1 MIVVIGADHAG
12 MALQDRVLRAVR
24 AAGHEP
30 LCLTEG
36 EPNAGGEYPDIA
48 QSAGRAIVDG
58 HADRGILICGS
69 GVGMEVAAN
78 KLPGIRAASGHDTYT
93 AHQMVEHDDVNV
105 VTLGARVIGP
115 ELAAEIVTVFLNAR
129 FTADERHL
137 RRLAKVHD
145 LERLRG

>member
-12 MALQDRVLRAVR
+12 MALQDRVMRAVR

-30 LCLTEG
+30 LCVTEG
-36 EPNAGGEYPDIA
+36 EPNAGNEYPDIA
-48 QSAGRAIVDG
+48 QSVGTAIVDG

-69 GVGMEVAAN
+69 GAGMEVAAN

-93 AHQMVEHDDVNV
+93 AHQMVEHDNVNV

-145 LERLRG
+145 LERRRG